1 MDGGARQEEMAKQ
14 LKRQVKENRR
24 GDRISIS
31 GHPAFHAELAT
42 SNFQNSFKELPTPV
56 DQPSMATAD
65 IHVAG
70 VKPCPELSNIWLQHG
85 TDPQPPCERNP
96 QSVVFGQ
103 SDTVLIMFYLEHLLP
118 FLFPFYQP
126 SLLEGGRA
134 WILEMIIGSPVVRQA
149 TPCQSSYFFSLVRGI
164 AERDVVWES
173 VLAQTKNAF
182 GLLKQSLQV
191 LDGSNIKGYLQ
202 GAVRVMASIIHMQR
216 FEIAIL
222 SFDNCRAH
230 LSAALA
236 LFRELLD
243 SSLGSVEPAG
253 SRSNFNAVLSRL
265 GPGSWILPSLQATQ
279 LPSAEQVA
287 FQFSSALLIL
297 DDLIA
302 STVSQEQPK
311 LYEYHRGLLCNTDIG
326 GTEPPV
332 NLEAII
338 GCQNWVLLYI
348 GEVAMLDVWKQRRKR
363 AGNLDVMELVHRA
376 KVIKDSLEA
385 HLTELESNT
394 VITPQAGRSLVD
406 LFQSDFYHRSETS
419 ASQSSLVT
427 RIWGHAAL
435 IYLFIVVS
443 GWQPASADVHHHV
456 VRIIELINQVSPPE
470 LLRTMVWPFCVAG
483 CIAEPAY
490 ETQFRALA
498 DSLQP
503 PSLFGTVR
511 KALEIMENVWLNR
524 SAKDAES
531 RDLAACFRSQGS
543 LVLLV

>member
-1 MDGGARQEEMAKQ
+1 MDGGVRQEEMAKQ

-24 GDRISIS
+24 GERIS
-31 GHPAFHAELAT
+31 GHSYSPLDAELAT
-42 SNFQNSFKELPTPV
+42 STFQNTFKELPAPI
-56 DQPSMATAD
+56 DLATAD

-70 VKPCPELSNIWLQHG
+70 VKPCPELSNIWLQSG
-85 TDPQPPCERNP
+85 TDPKPPCEHNP
-96 QSVVFGQ
+96 QSVPFGQ

-149 TPCQSSYFFSLVRGI
+149 TLCQSSYFFSLVRGI
-164 AERDVVWES
+164 AERDAVWES

-236 LFRELLD
+236 LFRQLLD
-243 SSLGSVEPAG
+243 SLGAVEPAG

-265 GPGSWILPSLQATQ
+265 GPGSWILPSLQVTQ

-287 FQFSSALLIL
+287 FRFSSALLIL

-302 STVSQEQPK
+302 STVSQEQPT
-311 LYEYHRGLLCNTDIG
+311 LYEYHRGLLCNTDVG

-332 NLEAII
+332 NIEAVI

-348 GEVAMLDVWKQRRKR
+348 GEVAMLDAWKQRRKR

-376 KVIKDSLEA
+376 KVIKDSLED
-385 HLTELESNT
+385 HLTELESNA
-394 VITPQAGRSLVD
+394 VITPQAGRCLVE
-406 LFQSDFYHRSETS
+406 LFQSDFYHKSETS
-419 ASQSSLVT
+419 VSQTSLVT

-456 VRIIELINQVSPPE
+456 TRILELITQVSPPE

-483 CIAEPAY
+483 CIAEPAH

-524 SAKDAES
+524 NAKDAES
-531 RDLAACFRSQGS
+531 RDLATCFRSQGS